1 MTEPVIE
8 WPSIVAILAMVAATY
23 STRIAGFWMMGHVVI
38 TPRVRRMLDALPG
51 CVLAAILAPLMWR
64 SGTPAAAGVA
74 VAAGLM
80 LLWRNEFI
88 AVFVC
93 IMVVALLRAA
103 GL

>member
-1 MTEPVIE
+1 MTEPGIE
-8 WPSIVAILAMVAATY
+8 WPTIVVILAMVAATY
-23 STRIAGFWMMGHVVI
+23 TMRIAGFWMMAHVVI

-51 CVLAAILAPLMWR
+51 CVVAAILAPLIWR
-64 SGTPAAAGVA
+64 SGMPAAAGVA
-74 VAAGLM
+74 VAVGLM

-93 IMVVALLRAA
+93 VAVVAALRAA